1 MNKDVFQGKIKEMSG
16 ELRKK
21 WGELTDDD
29 IKKTKGN
36 AQALQGLVQ
45 QKVGLSKE
53 EAQREVNSFMNTFAQ
68 KYEKGVAKL
77 NHGIDQVKDK
87 FSH

>member
-1 MNKDVFQGKIKEMSG
+1 MNKDVFQGKITEMSG

-29 IKKTKGN
+29 IQKTKGN

-45 QKVGLSKE
+45 KKLGLSKE
-53 EAQREVNSFMNTFAQ
+53 EAQKEVNNFMDTFAK
-68 KYEKGVAKL
+68 KYESSVTKL
-77 NHGIDQVKDK
+77 NHGIEQIKNK
-87 FSH
+87 LSH